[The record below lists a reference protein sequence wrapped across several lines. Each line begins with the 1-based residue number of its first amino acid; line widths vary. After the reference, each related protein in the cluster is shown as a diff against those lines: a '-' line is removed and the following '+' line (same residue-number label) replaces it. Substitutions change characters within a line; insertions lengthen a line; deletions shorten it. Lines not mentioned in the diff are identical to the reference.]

1 MTVTEAMSAATALL
15 PEGKKWLRRSTTTL
29 DTEIVQTAASAF
41 LDMKNAGIK
50 RLDRNDPLIQQAVKL
65 YLKAHFGY
73 DDQPEKWEA
82 AYERLKA
89 ALSLSS
95 DYTTEREADHGE
107 N

>member
-1 MTVTEAMSAATALL
+1 MTIVQATEFAAALL
-15 PEGKKWLRRSTTTL
+15 PEARTWLRRSSGNL
-29 DTEIVQTAASAF
+29 DEEIRQTAAAAY
-41 LDMKNAGIK
+41 LDMRNVGIA
-50 RLDRNDPLIQQAVKL
+50 RLSAEDPLIKQAVKL

-95 DYTTEREADHGE
+95 DYTVKED
-107 N
+107 